1 VIFDRFMSF
10 GICEPAA
17 IGINLSIRK
26 MPESKWAARIK
37 GTQNRPL
44 TYFYMALTDS
54 LTKAIAEVFAGLD
67 VIAKLF

>member
-1 VIFDRFMSF
+1 
-10 GICEPAA
+10 
-17 IGINLSIRK
+17 

-44 TYFYMALTDS
+44 TYFYLALTDS

>member
-1 VIFDRFMSF
+1 
-10 GICEPAA
+10 
-17 IGINLSIRK
+17 

-44 TYFYMALTDS
+44 TYFFMALTDS
-54 LTKAIAEVFAGLD
+54 LTKVIAEVFAGLD